1 MKELKL
7 EGMATFTKNGFH
19 FDSGIPAGEVLI
31 DAPKVMQ
38 GKLKISRNACV
49 DFAQAERVYMPPQ
62 VHKVA
67 DGEGYHVKRT
77 SRNYLIQIK
86 LPLAGKRL
94 ETQEFLQSLLQSALG
109 EITLDREELSH
120 LFKD

>member
-31 DAPKVMQ
+31 ENPRLLP
-38 GKLKISRNACV
+38 GKLKISGNACV
-49 DFAQAERVYMPPQ
+49 DFVHTERVYMPPQ
-62 VHKVA
+62 VHQVA